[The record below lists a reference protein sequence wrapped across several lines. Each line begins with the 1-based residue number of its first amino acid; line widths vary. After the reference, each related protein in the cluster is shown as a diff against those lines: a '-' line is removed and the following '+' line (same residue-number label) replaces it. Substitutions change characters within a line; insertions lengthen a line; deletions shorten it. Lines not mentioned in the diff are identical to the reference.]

1 MMLPKKALLP
11 IAAISLVLTSC
22 VSANPGIS
30 QEPKEDHLVKILER
44 RNSDE
49 SDLNFKSDS
58 LFLEYKF
65 DSLFLEYEF
74 ELSDGRT
81 VTCIEATQVGS
92 NGIGEGLSCDWASAQ
107 KTSTE

>member
-22 VSANPGIS
+22 VSANPGVS
-30 QEPKEDHLVKILER
+30 QEPKDDHLVKLLEKR
-44 RNSDE
+44 EYGPS
-49 SDLNFKSDS
+49 FW
-58 LFLEYKF
+58 EYK
-65 DSLFLEYEF
+65 F

-81 VTCIEATQVGS
+81 VTCIEATQASGY
-92 NGIGEGLSCDWASAQ
+92 GIGEGLSCDWASAQ